1 MLVVRRLIGLGVRIL
16 AFSPSF
22 AFLFRLY
29 YNMVL
34 IVGRFLGVNVLIT
47 FDVRYKTIFR
57 KYTPFIDT
65 NKMENSMM
73 LLSVALQHPDE
84 QRGFEGLQQAE
95 NGLICNEKVRWH
107 SKFQKR
113 IGQYA
118 DARQQ
123 QTCGLRT

>member
-57 KYTPFIDT
+57 KYTPFINT
-65 NKMENSMM
+65 NKIKNSDRPIN
-73 LLSVALQHPDE
+73 VALQQSDE
-84 QRGFEGLQQAE
+84 QRVF
-95 NGLICNEKVRWH
+95 
-107 SKFQKR
+107 
-113 IGQYA
+113 
-118 DARQQ
+118 
-123 QTCGLRT
+123 TCL